1 MASASDN
8 ALLES
13 ELRAWLAARGVTVL
27 TIAPLA
33 GDVSARRYARVALAA
48 GGTAIAARYPAELG
62 AAQRRFESAGRLLAA
77 AGVRVPR
84 SLACDPA
91 AGWSLVEDLGGRTL
105 YDLGGHGWPALE
117 PYFES
122 AVDAAARVAAL
133 DPAAVV
139 ALGSPPLDRALLRR
153 ELEQTE
159 RCFLAPRGITDGGGE
174 ARAFLAALDELCAR
188 LAAEPA
194 VPCHRD
200 FMARNLVPVGDRD
213 LAVLDFQDL
222 RLGPPGYD
230 LASLL
235 NDSLFPPPEV
245 EARLLAR
252 ATGRAEPA
260 AGYLRAV
267 AQRALKAVGTFA
279 AFAER
284 GSDRHLPLIGPTL
297 ARAAAA
303 LARLPETAPSFAR
316 LASRLAPHLPPESI
330 C

>member
-1 MASASDN
+1 MASASDI
-8 ALLES
+8 ALLDT
-13 ELRAWLAARGVTVL
+13 ELRAWLAARGWTAL
-27 TIAPLA
+27 AIAPLA
-33 GDVSARRYARVALAA
+33 GDVSVRRYARVALAS

-62 AAQRRFESAGRLLAA
+62 AMQQRFESAGHLLAT

-91 AGWSLVEDLGGRTL
+91 AGWSLVEDLGERTL
-105 YDLGGHGWPALE
+105 YDLGGRGWPALE

-122 AVDAAARVAAL
+122 AVEAAARIAAL
-133 DPAAVV
+133 DPASVA

-159 RCFLAPRGITDGGGE
+159 RCFLGPRGITDGGAE

-200 FMARNLVPVGDRD
+200 FMARNLVPMGARD
-213 LAVLDFQDL
+213 VAVLDHQDL

-230 LASLL
+230 VASLL

-252 ATGRAEPA
+252 ATGSAQAGP
-260 AGYLRAV
+260 GYLRAV

-284 GSDRHLPLIGPTL
+284 GSERHLPLIGPTL

-303 LARLPETAPSFAR
+303 LARLPETAPSYAR
-316 LASRLAPHLPPESI
+316 LAPRLTPHLPPESI